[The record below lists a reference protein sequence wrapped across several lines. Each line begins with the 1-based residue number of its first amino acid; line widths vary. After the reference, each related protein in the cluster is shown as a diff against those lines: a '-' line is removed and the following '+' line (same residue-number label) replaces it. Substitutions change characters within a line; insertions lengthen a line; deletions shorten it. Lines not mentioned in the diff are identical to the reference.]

1 MVTSSVCRCLW
12 VIFWGDE
19 PLTLPLSQVCSPT
32 CVSVVVVPEWRRRSK
47 PRTLFRLF
55 KISRISLF
63 SSLASF
69 SLSREKKRKG
79 KQRSL
84 SNLSKGCVAG
94 SREQHGPFNRGLLLY
109 SFGHRDVS
117 ASHVFLSFFLSFFLP
132 FCTYTHIG
140 GLHSFR
146 LFRCLFFCLVG
157 QRATPAVKA
166 NMAVLYRPR
175 PKEQKKSDGSRPE
188 QR

>member
-1 MVTSSVCRCLW
+1 MPLFVG
-12 VIFWGDE
+12 VIFWRDE

-55 KISRISLF
+55 EISRISLF

-69 SLSREKKRKG
+69 SLSREKKRKET
-79 KQRSL
+79 QRSL
-84 SNLSKGCVAG
+84 SNFVDACVAG
-94 SREQHGPFNRGLLLY
+94 SNTDRLIAACCC

-117 ASHVFLSFFLSFFLP
+117 ASHVFLFFFSCFLSSLLHIH
-132 FCTYTHIG
+132 TYSIG

-166 NMAVLYRPR
+166 NMAVFVSPR
-175 PKEQKKSDGSRPE
+175 PKEQKKSDIRKPE